1 MKKITLLKRLLVL
14 AVATVM
20 VLGAASCGGGSNNE
34 ATTEGDGAEAEVVT
48 SPPEGPSDGGVLR
61 VSVTAE
67 GAAPMGVPWENT
79 TNDTL
84 FIVPMVE
91 SLVKE
96 RSDGTI
102 EPYLAKSWNIDIE
115 GGEILFEL
123 NEGIRFTDGT
133 DFTSDDVVFS
143 LTECINAGQLA
154 GATGV
159 EARGDYT
166 VAVLFDAYQNN
177 IINRLAAKTCGIISK
192 DAFEANGIEWARE
205 NPVTTGPFK
214 LESYTMGEELVL
226 VKNDDYWGEGEPH
239 LDGIHYLFIRDVM
252 TQQAAMQSSGEQSL
266 DALLTTSGEQ
276 AKTLQD
282 VGFDVSRLSIGPLAL
297 IPSSKNADSPL
308 ANADVRKA
316 IAWAIDR
323 DAIAAARGFGILT
336 PAYQMIS
343 EDWSA
348 HLPDSENI
356 GYDPEK
362 AKQYLADAGY
372 PDGFKTKIIAMPGFA
387 DRDAVVIMQSQ
398 LDEIGIEAELEFPD
412 SGGYNNYRSTGWDG
426 LLAQHFRVQA
436 NVNNMWNVYLTPE
449 EVSLVSLLRDPAV
462 MEALLVSSQTEIVEA
477 GAAQAVVKA
486 MHDSMMM
493 IPVYNIYDIWVTKPA
508 VNGAEWCEWGGS
520 TVFLPEKTWLEQ

>member
-1 MKKITLLKRLLVL
+1 MKKVTLLKRVLLM
-14 AVATVM
+14 AAATVT
-20 VLGAASCGGGSNNE
+20 VLGVTACGTSAPAETAESDASSE
-34 ATTEGDGAEAEVVT
+34 SEPAQQPDG
-48 SPPEGPSDGGVLR
+48 PQDGGVLR
-61 VSVTAE
+61 ISVTAE

-143 LTECINAGQLA
+143 LEECIKAGQLA

-192 DAFEANGIEWARE
+192 DAFEANGLEWARE

-214 LESYTMGEELVL
+214 LESYTMGEELIL
-226 VKNDDYWGEGEPH
+226 VKNEDYWGEGEPH
-239 LDGIHYLFIRDVM
+239 LDGINYLFIRDVM
-252 TQQAAMQSSGEQSL
+252 TQQAAMQSSGAQSL

-282 VGFDVSRLSIGPLAL
+282 LGLEVSRLSIGPLAL

-308 ANADVRKA
+308 ADPNVRKA

-323 DAIAAARGFGILT
+323 DAISDARGFGILS

-348 HLPDSENI
+348 HLPDAENI
-356 GYDPEK
+356 GYDLEK

-372 PDGFKTKIIAMPGFA
+372 SDGFKTKIIAMPGFA
-387 DRDAVVIMQSQ
+387 DRDAMVILQDQ
-398 LDEIGIEAELEFPD
+398 LAQIGIEVELEFPD

-449 EVSLVSLLRDPAV
+449 EVSLVSLQRDAGV
-462 MEALLVSSQTEIVEA
+462 MEALLVSSKTSTVETD
-477 GAAQAVVKA
+477 AAQAVVRA

-493 IPVYNIYDIWVTKPA
+493 IPVYNIYDIMVTKAA
-508 VNGAEWCEWGGS
+508 VHGAEWCEWGGS
-520 TVFLPEKTWLEQ
+520 TVFLPEKTWMDQ